1 VNATAAEGVE
11 APRERGLISR
21 LRRKR
26 AERSVSFPELVW
38 IHHLRQKDLES
49 SRRPY
54 TGAAEERYRD
64 FEARFEA
71 QHGKIVAAYWC
82 TNEASGIVLTIKRR
96 PLLLADSVRLH
107 WATDW
112 STRDKPKLMTLL
124 YECENLAETT
134 RAHLKEIEKY
144 YRKAAA
150 RSGQIVYVGGVLLGM
165 VPMVVLAFLAWL
177 LIANAKDFNS
187 PAGIGLLCF
196 SAGGVGA
203 MVSVMSRMSTG
214 RVQLDWEFGKDTLR
228 TLGALRPFVGA
239 VFGLITFLALKSGI
253 VNLTA
258 GDGSSYYYIVF
269 AFVAGF
275 SERFAQDMLLGAAG
289 EDSSSR
295 KAPEQPE
302 SEALPEEMTFDAA
315 AAPQTE
321 TGTTTATGL

>member
-1 VNATAAEGVE
+1 VISFLLGFAET
-11 APRERGLISR
+11 
-21 LRRKR
+21 
-26 AERSVSFPELVW
+26 ERSRNDRAV
-38 IHHLRQKDLES
+38 
-49 SRRPY
+49 
-54 TGAAEERYRD
+54 TN
-64 FEARFEA
+64 
-71 QHGKIVAAYWC
+71 VAA
-82 TNEASGIVLTIKRR
+82 
-96 PLLLADSVRLH
+96 
-107 WATDW
+107 
-112 STRDKPKLMTLL
+112 
-124 YECENLAETT
+124 TT

-165 VPMVVLAFLAWL
+165 VPMFLLALLAWL

-203 MVSVMSRMSTG
+203 LVSVMSRMSAG
-214 RVQLDWEFGKDTLR
+214 RVRLDWEFGKDTLR

-239 VFGLITFLALKSGI
+239 VFGLMTFLALKSGV

-289 EDSSSR
+289 DDTSSSQR
-295 KAPEQPE
+295 NAQPPD
-302 SEALPEEMTFDAA
+302 SEALPDEMTFDAA
-315 AAPQTE
+315 ATAAAETE